1 MKNNSQRE
9 IPFMVDVFSAI
20 IKKEYIDILMTEKIK
35 NHIKQRTKIFL
46 EIEESSDK
54 NFPAFEKLRFLYD
67 NLLSC
72 DEIITPNFSYR
83 NPLLNDKEETSKIL
97 SDFRIKMTSCIAFS
111 LCDRFSDRKYYIV
124 IFSNTILL
132 FIDPRN
138 KPVKFLCALKQT
150 ACNVS
155 FKTETIEKTV
165 AVYET
170 SREPI
175 EYYEKYNPVP
185 DSKILDCNWEVT
197 NRDGSRS
204 FRGGLKP
211 ENNPLHFY
219 LEYGV
224 VTLSICSTS
233 LEYGFSNSDLA
244 KIFAEEYSKYFD
256 NQKSITV
263 DNGLKQEELY
273 RDALNIV
280 KKLHKKSLWE
290 KYKSL
295 SPFMQVFFFVI
306 LIFGAFITIFFT
318 IEVVTYLTIALM

>member
-306 LIFGAFITIFFT
+306 LLSKLLRI
-318 IEVVTYLTIALM
+318 

>member
-1 MKNNSQRE
+1 MKNNRE
-9 IPFMVDVFSAI
+9 IPFMVDVFSGI
-20 IKKEYIDILMTEKIK
+20 IKKEYIDISMSEKIK
-35 NHIKQRTKIFL
+35 NHIKQRSKVFL

-54 NFPAFEKLRFLYD
+54 NFHAFEKLRFLYD

-72 DEIITPNFSYR
+72 DEIITPNFFCFG
-83 NPLLNDKEETSKIL
+83 NTLINDKEEASKIL
-97 SDFRIKMTSCIAFS
+97 SDFKIKMTSCIAFS
-111 LCDRFSDRKYYIV
+111 LCDRLSYRKYYIV

-132 FIDPRN
+132 FMDHCN

-150 ACNVS
+150 AFNVS
-155 FKTETIEKTV
+155 FKTETIEKIV
-165 AVYET
+165 AVHET

-185 DSKILDCNWEVT
+185 DSKILNCNWEVT

-224 VTLSICSTS
+224 VTLSICSAS

-280 KKLHKKSLWE
+280 KKLHKESLWE

-295 SPFMQVFFFVI
+295 SPFMQVFLFVL
-306 LIFGAFITIFFT
+306 LIFGAFFIIG
-318 IEVVTYLTIALM
+318 VVTILVGDLAIALM

>member
-1 MKNNSQRE
+1 MKNNRE
-9 IPFMVDVFSAI
+9 IPFMVDVFSGI
-20 IKKEYIDILMTEKIK
+20 IKKEYIDISMSEKIK
-35 NHIKQRTKIFL
+35 NHIKQRSKVFL

-54 NFPAFEKLRFLYD
+54 NFHAFEKLRFLYD

-72 DEIITPNFSYR
+72 DEIITPNFFCFG
-83 NPLLNDKEETSKIL
+83 NTLINDKEETSKIL
-97 SDFRIKMTSCIAFS
+97 SDFKIKMTSCIAFS
-111 LCDRFSDRKYYIV
+111 LCDRLSYRKYYIV

-132 FIDPRN
+132 FMDPCN

-150 ACNVS
+150 AFNVS

-165 AVYET
+165 AVHET

-185 DSKILDCNWEVT
+185 DSKILNCNWEVT

-224 VTLSICSTS
+224 VTLTICSTS

-280 KKLHKKSLWE
+280 KKLHKESLWE

-295 SPFMQVFFFVI
+295 SPFMQVFLFVL
-306 LIFGAFITIFFT
+306 LIFGAFFIIG
-318 IEVVTYLTIALM
+318 VVTILVGDLAIALM